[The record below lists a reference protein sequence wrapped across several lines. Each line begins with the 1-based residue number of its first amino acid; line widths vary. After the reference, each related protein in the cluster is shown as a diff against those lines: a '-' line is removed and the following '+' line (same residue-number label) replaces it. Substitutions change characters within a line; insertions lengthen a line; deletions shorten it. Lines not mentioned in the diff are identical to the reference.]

1 MENYIPC
8 KVSLQRGELTAPQ
21 PRRPKATLPQL
32 ADQRDLQGVI
42 RLLEQGEYP
51 DDQDS
56 YGKTAL
62 HWAVLR
68 DEVEIVRV
76 LLQHG
81 ASARIKDHRGQTP
94 WSIAE
99 KCRPDALII
108 QMLLERRLDRAIRDE
123 IIEEGRSKIFP
134 M

>member
-1 MENYIPC
+1 MENYIPY
-8 KVSLQRGELTAPQ
+8 KVSLQRSELTAPQ
-21 PRRPKATLPQL
+21 PHRPKATLPEL

-42 RLLEQGEYP
+42 RLLKQGEYP
-51 DDQDS
+51 DDQDN

-81 ASARIKDHRGQTP
+81 ASVRIKDQRGHTP
-94 WSIAE
+94 WTIAE
-99 KCRPDALII
+99 KCRPDALIV
-108 QMLLERRLDRAIRDE
+108 QMLFERRLDRAIRDE

-134 M
+134 V